1 MAPRFSKRLCPKQQL
16 LKRRQRPRRHIVRYA
31 FRQMRLKCFQTDLMN
46 PRIGLC
52 LPYGLAQKGNLLA
65 IALIEIGPEI
75 SSQEP
80 GPDQESLLPNP
91 SQR

>member
-1 MAPRFSKRLCPKQQL
+1 ML
-16 LKRRQRPRRHIVRYA
+16 
-31 FRQMRLKCFQTDLMN
+31 LKCFQTNLMN

-75 SSQEP
+75 AAQRQDQARNSSP
-80 GPDQESLLPNP
+80 
-91 SQR
+91 